1 MEIEPETVQCAH
13 EEFVKEFEPENA
25 SFGDRVNQALREQR
39 RSKVWLAHRLNISK
53 QNLNYLLRHSYRH
66 KHIEAISEALS
77 LKKTWLL
84 YGKGTKHLD
93 TPLGHRKIPVLP
105 MLINQANEYEHADG
119 DTTTLIVGRH
129 LDPACFAVQLTNTS
143 MAPYFKKDSFL
154 IFDPNRQAEN
164 TDYVCLCLKNKPGL
178 LFRQV
183 HMDTGDIYFK
193 ACNQMYRTIHNEPYF
208 INGVLVE
215 AISRF

>member
-1 MEIEPETVQCAH
+1 MEIKPETVELEH
-13 EEFVKEFEPENA
+13 EEPNPKFDPEHA
-25 SFGDRVNQALREQR
+25 SFGDRVNQALEEQR
-39 RSKVWLAHRLNISK
+39 RSKVWLAHRLGISK

-84 YGKGTKHLD
+84 YGKGTKNLE

-105 MLINQANEYEHADG
+105 MLLNQANEYEQAG
-119 DTTTLIVGRH
+119 DATTLIVGRH

-143 MAPYFKKDSFL
+143 MAPHFRKDSYL

-164 TDYVCLCLKNKPGL
+164 TDYVCLSLKNQPGL

>member
-1 MEIEPETVQCAH
+1 MEIEPETVLRAH
-13 EEFVKEFEPENA
+13 EEFIKEFESENA
-25 SFGDRVNQALREQR
+25 SFGDRVNQALKEQR
-39 RSKVWLAHRLNISK
+39 RSKVWLASQLNISK
-53 QNLNYLLRHSYRH
+53 QNLNYLLRRSYRH
-66 KHIEAISEALS
+66 KHVEAISEALS

-93 TPLGHRKIPVLP
+93 ISQGHRKIPVLP
-105 MLINQANEYEHADG
+105 MLINQANEYEQASDAA
-119 DTTTLIVGRH
+119 TLIVGRH
-129 LDPACFAVQLTNTS
+129 LDAACFAVQLTNTS
-143 MAPYFKKDSFL
+143 MAPYFKKDSYL
-154 IFDPNRQAEN
+154 IFDPNRQIEN
-164 TDYVCLCLKNKPGL
+164 TDYVCLSLKNKPGL

-183 HMDTGDIYFK
+183 YMDTGDIYFK